1 MFAGYF
7 FYSLPLSLY
16 IAVTVI
22 KFLSVKTVICSSD
35 SVTVSVQFVVALN
48 IAITVKQLKNGN
60 LSVGLCYPSLNNQGI
75 RFYWE
80 EGGGEGCGWQ
90 GGAFSPSSKRGIS
103 GRKGVWTFKESLY
116 HTP

>member
-22 KFLSVKTVICSSD
+22 KFLSINTVICSSD

-48 IAITVKQLKNGN
+48 IAITV
-60 LSVGLCYPSLNNQGI
+60 
-75 RFYWE
+75 
-80 EGGGEGCGWQ
+80 
-90 GGAFSPSSKRGIS
+90 
-103 GRKGVWTFKESLY
+103 
-116 HTP
+116 